1 MLKQILSISAIAA
14 GLFVFSSCEHQPPIR
29 IAVTPVD
36 TTGNG
41 GGGSGKCNPDTVYF
55 NEILPIIVSNCG
67 GAGCHDAATKADG
80 VQLTDYSTI
89 MSTGKVEPFKP
100 GESKIYKEMNKGT
113 MPPTGRL
120 SQDVIDK
127 INKWIAQGAK
137 NNYCSS
143 VCDSTKFTYS
153 ADISK
158 IMTVNCVSCHQSGG
172 TAQNLL
178 LGNHADLKVYA
189 LNGRLMGALK
199 HQSGYLPMPNSTNFL
214 SDCELKKIQKWID
227 NGAPNN

>member
-14 GLFVFSSCEHQPPIR
+14 GLFVFSSCEHQPPVRLAI
-29 IAVTPVD
+29 TPTD

-41 GGGSGKCNPDTVYF
+41 GGNTGGKCHPDTMYF
-55 NEILPIIVSNCG
+55 NENLPIIVSNCG
-67 GAGCHDAATKADG
+67 GAGCHDNATKADG
-80 VQLTDYSTI
+80 VELTSYSTI
-89 MSTGKVEPFKP
+89 MSTGRVVPGNP
-100 GESKIYKEMNKGT
+100 GESKIYKEMNKGD

-120 SQDVIDK
+120 SQDIIDK
-127 INKWIAQGAK
+127 INKWISQGAK
-137 NNYCSS
+137 NNYCNS
-143 VCDSTKFTYS
+143 VCDSTKFAYT

-158 IMTVNCVSCHQSGG
+158 IIASNCISCHNSG
-172 TAQNLL
+172 NVLL
-178 LGNHADLKVYA
+178 NSHANVQTYA

-199 HQSGYLPMPNSTNFL
+199 HLPGFQPMPNATNFL

>member
-1 MLKQILSISAIAA
+1 MLKQILGFSAIVIA
-14 GLFVFSSCEHQPPIR
+14 LLVFSSCEHQPPIR
-29 IAVTPVD
+29 LTNTPVD

-41 GGGSGKCNPDTVYF
+41 GGGGTGSKCNPDTVYF
-55 NEILPIIVSNCG
+55 NEILPIIISNCS

-89 MSTGKVEPFKP
+89 MSSGRVVPFNP
-100 GESKIYKEMNKGT
+100 GNSKIYKEMNKGD

-120 SQDVIDK
+120 SQDIIDK

-158 IMTVNCVSCHQSGG
+158 IISTNCISCHNSG
-172 TAQNLL
+172 TVLL
-178 LGNHADLKVYA
+178 NSHSNVQTYA

-199 HQSGYLPMPNSTNFL
+199 HLSGFQPMPNSTNFL

>member
-1 MLKQILSISAIAA
+1 MLKQIFSFSLIATSII
-14 GLFVFSSCEHQPPIR
+14 VFTSCEHQPPVKIS
-29 IAVTPVD
+29 ITPVD

-41 GGGSGKCNPDTVYF
+41 GNTGRKCSPDTVYF
-55 NEILPIIVSNCG
+55 NEILPIIVSNCA

-80 VQLTDYSTI
+80 VQLTDYATI
-89 MSTGKVEPFKP
+89 RSRVNNGLN
-100 GESKIYKEMNKGT
+100 SKLFREINSGS

-120 SQDVIDK
+120 SQDIIDK
-127 INKWIAQGAK
+127 IKKWITQGAK

-143 VCDSTKFTYS
+143 VCDSTKYTYS

-158 IMTVNCVSCHQSGG
+158 IIATNCISCHNSG
-172 TAQNLL
+172 TVLL
-178 LGNHADLKVYA
+178 NSHSNVQTFA

-199 HQSGYLPMPNSTNFL
+199 HLPGYQPMPNSTNFL